1 MLTTIR
7 SNLIAR
13 LRGFHQDEAGDT
25 MQAIAVGAVGVLLA
39 SVIFQTMSSVVTGGG
54 GGGSGGG
61 GGGLMGLFNNFLG
74 GIGGALP
81 SLLIPK

>member
-1 MLTTIR
+1 MLTAIR

-13 LRGFHQDEAGDT
+13 LRGLHQDEAGDT

-39 SVIFQTMSSVVTGGG
+39 SVLFSTMSGVIQGGNG
-54 GGGSGGG
+54 GGGG
-61 GGGLMGLFNNFLG
+61 GGGLSGLFNNFLS
-74 GIGGALP
+74 GIGSGLP